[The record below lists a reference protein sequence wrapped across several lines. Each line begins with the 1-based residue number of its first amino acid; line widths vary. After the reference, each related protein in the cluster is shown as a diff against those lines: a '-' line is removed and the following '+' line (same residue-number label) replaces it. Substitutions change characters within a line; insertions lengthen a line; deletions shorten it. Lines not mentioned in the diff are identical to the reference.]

1 MSPPARSVVWAIG
14 FVLLSTLIF
23 GPLVQTGNKLLALA
37 FPIVQLI
44 WVRSVGHMVWML
56 ILFWPKNGWAM
67 FKTRHPAIQL
77 GRSALLLLSSIFWIS
92 GIPEVPLAL
101 AGVIGF
107 TAPIMVVVLSIPLL
121 GERVG
126 PHRWGAVVG
135 GFIGALVAL
144 RPGTAGISLDIWLL
158 FGASLAFALYQILT
172 RMLSDQEN
180 RATTQTYTVI
190 IQLVATSLI
199 LPFVFKLPE
208 ATDTSAWIAFA
219 AIGIFG
225 GFRHFFVVKALDHAP
240 ASFVSP
246 FFYTELIG
254 VTLMGLLVFGNFPDV
269 GTWVGAAIIMASGLY
284 ITHRE
289 AVSVRRQDATA
300 ANRRGTSE

>member
-1 MSPPARSVVWAIG
+1 MFPPARSIVWAIG

-23 GPLVQTGNKLLALA
+23 GPLVQTGNKLLAVA

-44 WVRSVGHMVWML
+44 WVRSFGHMVWML
-56 ILFWPKNGWAM
+56 ILFWPTNGWAM

-77 GRSALLLLSSIFWIS
+77 GRSALLLLSSICWIS
-92 GIPEVPLAL
+92 GIPDVPLAL
-101 AGVIGF
+101 AGIIGF
-107 TAPIMVVVLSIPLL
+107 TAPIMVVILSIPML

-126 PHRWGAVVG
+126 PHRWGAVAA
-135 GFIGALVAL
+135 GFIGALVVL
-144 RPGTAGISLDIWLL
+144 RPNESGISFDIWLL

-172 RMLSDQEN
+172 RMLSEEEN
-180 RATTQTYTVI
+180 PATTQTYTVI
-190 IQLVATSLI
+190 IQLIATSLL

-208 ATDTSAWIAFA
+208 ASDNVAWIAFA
-219 AIGIFG
+219 AIGLFG
-225 GFRHFFVVKALDHAP
+225 GFRHFFVVKALEHAP

-254 VTLMGLLVFGNFPDV
+254 VTLMGLLVFGNFPDAW
-269 GTWVGAAIIMASGLY
+269 TWLGAAIIMASGLY

-289 AVSVRRQDATA
+289 TIGAR
-300 ANRRGTSE
+300 